1 MNRTSKRRVL
11 LDRTGSWLV
20 RGSGFVII
28 ASILG
33 ILLFI
38 LLEVGPLLGKTEV
51 AVRSGFRLPGP
62 ESSGGITD
70 DYRTRTG
77 FLDRQGRLTVISLP
91 EGETVLRLDGQVGSG
106 LEATRVHRSGR
117 FFTGSTAGG
126 QVLILPLAYG
136 YRWDGDTRSVF
147 PEPGDARLFQ
157 VAGPDEAITLF
168 AVALDPD
175 GGTTVAAW
183 TGGDRLT
190 ILQEMVEENFLGESE
205 SVETI
210 STLAVPETLTTLSM
224 NDDGSRLFA
233 GTAGGSLLH
242 WDLRSGSTD
251 PEYAEDAGERSP
263 VTAATL
269 LLGGRTLVAGRA
281 DGSIGIWFRVRDGNR
296 QVLRRARVFDALRGP
311 IITLTPSPRN
321 KGFAALCGS
330 GELGLFHST
339 SHRVLW
345 TGDSPVPG
353 ASTLSFTPKADG
365 LIVAGRDEAA
375 ELNIHNPHP
384 EISFGALF
392 GKVWYE
398 GYEEPSLTW
407 QSSGGTDDFEPK
419 LSLVPL
425 LVGSLKGTFYSLFLA
440 IPLGVLGA
448 MYASQFMHPSLRGIV
463 KPAVEV
469 MAALPSV
476 VLGFLAGLWLAPRM
490 EEVLGSMI
498 LLAFAL
504 PATAISTG
512 LLLTQLPARIRH
524 RLPAGFEALVT
535 VLTLGL
541 AGWICLRLT
550 APFEQ
555 LLFGGPMK
563 VWITETI
570 GLPYDQRNAIV
581 VGIGMGFAVIPIIF
595 SVAEDAF
602 SNVPRHLVAGSLA
615 LGANRWQ
622 TVTRVVLP
630 TASPGVFSAVIIG
643 FGRAVGETM
652 IVLMATGNTP
662 IMDWNP
668 FNGFRTLAANL
679 AVEIPEAPHGGTL
692 YRTLFLAALLLF
704 ILTFVI
710 NTLAELVRARLR
722 KRYAD
727 L

>member
-1 MNRTSKRRVL
+1 M
-11 LDRTGSWLV
+11 DRAGSWLV

-38 LLEVGPLLGKTEV
+38 LIEVGPLLGGAEV
-51 AVRSGFRLPGP
+51 AVRGSFSLPGP
-62 ESSGGITD
+62 DASGGIAD
-70 DYRTRTG
+70 DYRSRSG
-77 FLDRQGRLTVISLP
+77 FLDPTGRITVLSIP
-91 EGETVLRLDGQVGSG
+91 EGETVLQTDALSG
-106 LEATRVHRSGR
+106 TDLLTTAAHRSGR
-117 FFTGSTAGG
+117 FFTGTTSTGE
-126 QVLILPLAYG
+126 VLMLPFS
-136 YRWDGDTRSVF
+136 YRYEWNGDNRSVV
-147 PEPGDARLFQ
+147 PEPGEARLFHL
-157 VAGPDEAITLF
+157 AGPDEPVLLYDIS
-168 AVALDPD
+168 VDPD
-175 GGTTVAAW
+175 GGTTVVAW

-190 ILQEMVEENFLGESE
+190 ILQEREEESFLGDGEI
-205 SVETI
+205 VETRTTR
-210 STLAVPETLTTLSM
+210 SVPPTVSSLSL
-224 NDDGSRLFA
+224 DDTGRHLFA
-233 GTAGGSLLH
+233 GTTEGDLLS
-242 WDLRSGSTD
+242 WDLEEGID
-251 PEYAEDAGERSP
+251 DAVVAERDGRAP
-263 VTAATL
+263 AVTATTL
-269 LLGGRTLVAGRA
+269 LLGGRTLVVGRA
-281 DGSIGIWFRVRDGNR
+281 DGSIGIWFRVRDDG
-296 QVLRRARVFDALRGP
+296 QLLLRRARVFETMSRP
-311 IITLTPSPRN
+311 ITTLTPSPRN
-321 KGFAALCGS
+321 KGFAAMDDS
-330 GELGLFHST
+330 GRLGLFHST

-345 TGDSPVPG
+345 TGEAPVPNP
-353 ASTLSFTPKADG
+353 AALSFSPKADG
-365 LIVAGRDEAA
+365 LVVTGRNGFA
-375 ELNIHNPHP
+375 ELDLHNPHP
-384 EISFGALF
+384 EISLGALF

-407 QSSGGTDDFEPK
+407 QSSSGTDDFEPK

-448 MYASQFMHPSLRGIV
+448 MYASQFMHPSLRGVV

-476 VLGFLAGLWLAPRM
+476 VLGFLAGLWLAPRL

-498 LLAFAL
+498 LLAFAAPL
-504 PATAISTG
+504 TAILTG
-512 LLLTQLPARIRH
+512 LLFSQLPARIRH
-524 RLPAGFEALVT
+524 RLPTGLEAVAT
-535 VLTLGL
+535 IGTL
-541 AGWICLRLT
+541 AVSGWLCLRWS

-563 VWITETI
+563 HWITDI
-570 GLPYDQRNAIV
+570 LGLPFDQRNAVV
-581 VGIGMGFAVIPIIF
+581 VGLGMGFAVIPIIF

-630 TASPGVFSAVIIG
+630 TASPGVFSAIIIG

-668 FNGFRTLAANL
+668 FNGFRTLSANI

-704 ILTFVI
+704 ILTFAV
-710 NTLAELVRARLR
+710 NTVAELVRTHLR
-722 KRYAD
+722 NRYAN